1 MEIVKFGGSS
11 FATAATIKLCGEIV
25 KSSRNHKVIVV
36 SAPGKYG
43 TYTTKVTDDLIKVA
57 QGENLL
63 DEIMIRFDTTAH
75 KLLSPTKY
83 SIFQAELTQTAEAIT
98 RNPQDYNFIVS
109 RGEYLAA
116 KLFALYLD
124 YNFID
129 AADILVINDD
139 ATVDLEATRQQIKK
153 HKLKK
158 CLPLVIGGFY
168 GQKNGATALF
178 SRGGS
183 DYTGAIL
190 AALLS
195 ATLYKNYTDTNGIQT
210 ADPNIVYDT
219 KTIPCLDF
227 DSLDILTHNG
237 AGIIHENVANLL
249 KTYRVPLRVDNTFNP
264 NQNYTEVHSLKC
276 RNCQLN
282 FFCVTHKGNKIL
294 MLSKK
299 NGSPVAVQIINSTP
313 ETITQ
318 DLQKIHSDLSK
329 SL

>member
-11 FATAATIKLCGEIV
+11 FATAATIKLCGDIV
-25 KSSRNHKVIVV
+25 KSSRKHKIIVV

-43 TYTTKVTDDLIKVA
+43 TYTTKVTDELIKVA
-57 QGENLL
+57 HGEPGL
-63 DEIMIRFDTTAH
+63 DAIIERFATTAS
-75 KLLSPTKY
+75 KLLSPEKY
-83 SIFQAELTQTAEAIT
+83 SIFQDELTQTANEI
-98 RNPQDYNFIVS
+98 RDHSEDYNFIVS

-124 YNFID
+124 YNFVD
-129 AADILVINDD
+129 AKDILEINTD
-139 ATVDLEATRQQIKK
+139 ATINLEATRQLIIK
-153 HKLKK
+153 HRLKK
-158 CLPLVIGGFY
+158 QMPFVIGGFY
-168 GQKNGATALF
+168 GQRNGAVALF

-190 AALLS
+190 AALMP

-219 KTIPCLDF
+219 KTIMCLDF

-264 NQNYTEVHSLKC
+264 NQNYTEVHSPKC

-282 FFCVTHKGNKIL
+282 FFCVTHKENKIL
-294 MLSKK
+294 LLKK
-299 NGSPVAVQIINSTP
+299 KANTPVAVQIINSTP
-313 ETITQ
+313 ETITA
-318 DLQKIHSDLSK
+318 DLQKIHLDLSK
-329 SL
+329 DL